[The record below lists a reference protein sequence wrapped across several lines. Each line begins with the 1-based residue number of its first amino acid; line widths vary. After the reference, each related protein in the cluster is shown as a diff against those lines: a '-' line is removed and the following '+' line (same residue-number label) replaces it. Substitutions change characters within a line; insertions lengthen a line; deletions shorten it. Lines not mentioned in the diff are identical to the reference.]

1 MRIVFASGNIK
12 KYQEASAFFVGSS
25 VELVSQ
31 ATLQIPEVAETGLTF
46 IENAIIKARNACH
59 YSAGLPVLADDSGLE
74 VDALGGAPG
83 VFSARYAGVD
93 ATDALNI
100 AKLLHDLQAVP
111 AEERTA
117 RFHCVLVYMQTAI
130 DPAPIVCEGIWEG
143 IIIPEPS
150 GVQGFGYDPIFFVP
164 THNCSAAQLQMAQKN
179 QISHRAQAFK
189 SMLKTLGVSI

>member
-12 KYQEASAFFVGSS
+12 KYQEASAFFVGTS

-31 ATLQIPEVAETGLTF
+31 ATLNTPEVAETGLTF
-46 IENAIIKARNACH
+46 VENAIIKARNACH
-59 YSAGLPVLADDSGLE
+59 YSGGLPVLADDSGLE

-83 VFSARYAGVD
+83 VFSARYAGVN
-93 ATDALNI
+93 ATDALNM
-100 AKLLHDLQAVP
+100 AKLLHDLQDVSV
-111 AEERTA
+111 EERTA

-130 DPAPIVCEGIWEG
+130 DPVPIVCEGIWEG
-143 IIIPEPS
+143 TILPEPS
-150 GVQGFGYDPIFFVP
+150 GVKGFGYDPIFLVS

-189 SMLKTLGVSI
+189 AMLTTLGVSI